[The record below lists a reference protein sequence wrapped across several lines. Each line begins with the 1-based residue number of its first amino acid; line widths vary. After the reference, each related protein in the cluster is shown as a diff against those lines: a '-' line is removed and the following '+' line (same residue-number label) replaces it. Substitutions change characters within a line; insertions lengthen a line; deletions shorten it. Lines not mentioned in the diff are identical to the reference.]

1 MLIEEYDGKKI
12 KEDVKKYFDLLSKV
26 FVRKNYDS
34 LKDNYY
40 GRYGLSKGIIEDIY
54 ENVDYDYLLYT
65 SEGNKEQDELI
76 IKYFTSN
83 LYTDNKDLID
93 MYVNQSVYISK
104 DSEYIFDNKVISWE
118 EIKNSLNEISELKS
132 YTEEKRGFSYK
143 INIATILVL
152 IYIFGKNRVYEF
164 LEKKTKIYTDTFKV
178 SMDVYVRVLE
188 NYDISSIIKVEDD
201 KKVVYPLDTP
211 KDKEFIEKIDEKE
224 DFIGQSSEFSIE
236 DLKNMIKDTKI
247 LDYILEYLKYR
258 NNSNSELVKENVKKN
273 IPSDS
278 DYKFEPK
285 YIVSSNN
292 DIEQKLNEKY
302 LNDYSSLPSKYI
314 EKTTNRKV
322 EKETLNDID
331 NILTEY
337 NNQTKI
343 DNNKSQTT
351 NNDVGDVV
359 KQKGF
364 NSFRKVEKLDKEIDL
379 EEILYMLINKEK
391 SLNRIE
397 KSLEKYSC
405 KYIKESFVKRGASF
419 IKNVF
424 LSKVNDYVNSKL
436 EYHNIGFNVDFSE
449 YNYLEFGQKDVD
461 DIKVKGNEKLINIL
475 VEKRLVKESYRVDSK
490 GVRVYPRFRRII
502 DNVIEEYI
510 KRKCKITESIDGI
523 KDKQKNIFR
532 KYILFIDEKKEGL
545 GKNEYEKYIKMGKDI
560 SLVNLIYLLLKDNS
574 EYREESLRYISSQI
588 IKDYNEYSKRNT
600 KNNDSKLIK
609 SIFPNVESMKNFFKI
624 KNLNNISFFLKP
636 IYTHKNTQK
645 NIKSKVV
652 TDSAKVYCSFGVG
665 NSKFIGLKSK
675 SLISGEKIVSVRD
688 KNILPFSSCSVCKQ
702 CVPNIV
708 GDWNTDTNVVI
719 SGIKSLTESSTN
731 FCVYGGVITISQKMG
746 TKTYNS
752 NVDIDYKKENKNY
765 EKNSPYM
772 DMNDFKNYFDKHIN
786 SVSNS
791 KSNLLKYSLD
801 SGTVML
807 KSKLKPK
814 LDEENTNFNLPI
826 YDSKSK
832 KIYEMDKIFD
842 LVKEYFFRNDKLSKG
857 YSLYKKYGNNL
868 QSQDLVN
875 EYVSN
880 AQYIEASNYMSK
892 EYKDKEDCPWMV
904 VLESE
909 YLKYRGQKEYTR
921 NGGLNKQIIEY
932 HKIGG
937 GIEATYLTP
946 WCASFTCWILR
957 KVGRTDFKTPSSQSL
972 RGVLKKIDKARYG
985 AILIL
990 TRYDTNGVATNF
1002 GHVTFITDITDDGRC
1017 YMCLGGNQN
1026 NEIKYCKYKASG
1038 EIKFKNGFLK
1048 VDGIYWPR

>member
-532 KYILFIDEKKEGL
+532 KYILFIDEKK
-545 GKNEYEKYIKMGKDI
+545 
-560 SLVNLIYLLLKDNS
+560 
-574 EYREESLRYISSQI
+574 
-588 IKDYNEYSKRNT
+588 
-600 KNNDSKLIK
+600 
-609 SIFPNVESMKNFFKI
+609 
-624 KNLNNISFFLKP
+624 
-636 IYTHKNTQK
+636 
-645 NIKSKVV
+645 
-652 TDSAKVYCSFGVG
+652 
-665 NSKFIGLKSK
+665 
-675 SLISGEKIVSVRD
+675 
-688 KNILPFSSCSVCKQ
+688 
-702 CVPNIV
+702 
-708 GDWNTDTNVVI
+708 
-719 SGIKSLTESSTN
+719 
-731 FCVYGGVITISQKMG
+731 
-746 TKTYNS
+746 
-752 NVDIDYKKENKNY
+752 
-765 EKNSPYM
+765 
-772 DMNDFKNYFDKHIN
+772 
-786 SVSNS
+786 
-791 KSNLLKYSLD
+791 
-801 SGTVML
+801 
-807 KSKLKPK
+807 
-814 LDEENTNFNLPI
+814 
-826 YDSKSK
+826 
-832 KIYEMDKIFD
+832 
-842 LVKEYFFRNDKLSKG
+842 
-857 YSLYKKYGNNL
+857 
-868 QSQDLVN
+868 
-875 EYVSN
+875 
-880 AQYIEASNYMSK
+880 
-892 EYKDKEDCPWMV
+892 
-904 VLESE
+904 
-909 YLKYRGQKEYTR
+909 RG
-921 NGGLNKQIIEY
+921 
-932 HKIGG
+932 
-937 GIEATYLTP
+937 
-946 WCASFTCWILR
+946 
-957 KVGRTDFKTPSSQSL
+957 
-972 RGVLKKIDKARYG
+972 
-985 AILIL
+985 
-990 TRYDTNGVATNF
+990 
-1002 GHVTFITDITDDGRC
+1002 
-1017 YMCLGGNQN
+1017 
-1026 NEIKYCKYKASG
+1026 
-1038 EIKFKNGFLK
+1038 
-1048 VDGIYWPR
+1048 